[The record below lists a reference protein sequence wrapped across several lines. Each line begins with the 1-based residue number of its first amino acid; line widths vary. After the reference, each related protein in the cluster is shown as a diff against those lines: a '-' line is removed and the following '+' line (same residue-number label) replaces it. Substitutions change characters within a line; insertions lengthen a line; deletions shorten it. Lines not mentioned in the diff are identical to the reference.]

1 MNRQDF
7 NGKTPQE
14 LEQMFEGELKT
25 YKETIDAMMT
35 LEELMDAEQKLMEEA
50 QEYDKYLDTV
60 EYPLADKVEFDGS
73 NYSRNDLAKIIMSA
87 ISKMEVEWANTLGLY
102 EMYNIWKNKD
112 MASVAYKVFDSTL
125 RILNQVKYKGP
136 QEWKDMLA
144 VNKFLAECHADYT
157 LDTNFNVLISKKHN
171 CILERYELVQKENNV
186 VDETTVVQQGA

>member
-60 EYPLADKVEFDGS
+60 EYPLVDKVEFDGS

-112 MASVAYKVFDSTL
+112 MSSVAYKVFDSTL
-125 RILNQVKYKGP
+125 RVLNQVKYKGP

-186 VDETTVVQQGA
+186 VDEAAVVQ

>member
-50 QEYDKYLDTV
+50 QEYDKYLDAV
-60 EYPLADKVEFDGS
+60 EYPLVDKVEFDGS

-87 ISKMEVEWANTLGLY
+87 ISKIEVEWANTLGLY

-186 VDETTVVQQGA
+186 VDEATVVQ

>member
-60 EYPLADKVEFDGS
+60 EYPLVDKVEFDGS

-125 RILNQVKYKGP
+125 RVLNQVKYKGP

-186 VDETTVVQQGA
+186 IDEATVVQ

>member
-35 LEELMDAEQKLMEEA
+35 PEALMEAEQKLMEEA
-50 QEYDKYLDTV
+50 QEYDQYLDTV
-60 EYPLADKVEFDGS
+60 EYPLADKVEYDGT
-73 NYSRNDLAKIIMSA
+73 NYSRNDLAKVILNA
-87 ISKMEVEWANTLGLY
+87 ISKMEVDWANTLGLF
-102 EMYNIWKNKD
+102 ELYNIWKNKD
-112 MASVAYKVFDSTL
+112 MASIAYKVFDSTL
-125 RILNQVKYKGP
+125 RTLNQVKYKGP

-157 LDTNFNVLISKKHN
+157 LDTNFNVLISRKHN
-171 CILERYELVQKENNV
+171 CILERYELIQKNNNV
-186 VDETTVVQQGA
+186 VDEATVVQQGA

>member
-1 MNRQDF
+1 MNVSAVFVGYDYRF
-7 NGKTPQE
+7 GYRA
-14 LEQMFEGELKT
+14 EG
-25 YKETIDAMMT
+25 DA
-35 LEELMDAEQKLMEEA
+35 QKLTELGN
-50 QEYDKYLDTV
+50 KYGFNVTV
-60 EYPLADKVEFDGS
+60 VDKVEFDGS

-112 MASVAYKVFDSTL
+112 MSSVAYKVFDSTL
-125 RILNQVKYKGP
+125 RVLNQVKYKGP

-186 VDETTVVQQGA
+186 IDEATVFQ

>member
-1 MNRQDF
+1 
-7 NGKTPQE
+7 
-14 LEQMFEGELKT
+14 
-25 YKETIDAMMT
+25 
-35 LEELMDAEQKLMEEA
+35 
-50 QEYDKYLDTV
+50 
-60 EYPLADKVEFDGS
+60 
-73 NYSRNDLAKIIMSA
+73 
-87 ISKMEVEWANTLGLY
+87 
-102 EMYNIWKNKD
+102 

>member
-25 YKETIDAMMT
+25 YKETIDVMMT

-60 EYPLADKVEFDGS
+60 EYPLVDKVEFDGS
-73 NYSRNDLAKIIMSA
+73 NYSRNDLAKIIMNA

-112 MASVAYKVFDSTL
+112 MTSVAYKVFDSTL

-144 VNKFLAECHADYT
+144 VNKFLSECHTEYT
-157 LDTNFNVLISKKHN
+157 LDTNYNILISKKHN

-186 VDETTVVQQGA
+186 VDETTVVQ

>member
-60 EYPLADKVEFDGS
+60 EYPLVDKIEFDGS

-186 VDETTVVQQGA
+186 VDEATVVQQGV

>member
-14 LEQMFEGELKT
+14 LEQMFENELKT
-25 YKETIDAMMT
+25 YKEKIDTMMT
-35 LEELMDAEQKLMEEA
+35 TEELSKEEESLMKEA

-60 EYPLADKVEFDGS
+60 EYSLVDSVEFDGS
-73 NYSRNDLAKIIMSA
+73 NYSRNDLAKIILGA
-87 ISKMEVEWANTLGLY
+87 ISKMEVEWAGTLGLY

-112 MASVAYKVFDSTL
+112 MSSIAYKVFDSTL

-144 VNKFLAECHADYT
+144 VNKFLAECHSGYT
-157 LDTNFNVLISKKHN
+157 LDTNFNILLSKKHN
-171 CILERYELVQKENNV
+171 CILERYELVQKKDGI
-186 VDETTVVQQGA
+186 VDESAVVQQ

>member
-25 YKETIDAMMT
+25 YKETIDTMMT

-60 EYPLADKVEFDGS
+60 EYPLVDKVEFDGS

-112 MASVAYKVFDSTL
+112 MASVAYKVYDSTL

-186 VDETTVVQQGA
+186 VDEATVVQ

>member
-14 LEQMFEGELKT
+14 LEQMFDGELKT

-35 LEELMDAEQKLMEEA
+35 PEELMEAEQKLMEEA

-60 EYPLADKVEFDGS
+60 EYPLVDKVELDGS

-87 ISKMEVEWANTLGLY
+87 ISKMEVEWANTLGLF
-102 EMYNIWKNKD
+102 ELYNIWKNKD

-125 RILNQVKYKGP
+125 RVLNQVNTKVHKSG
-136 QEWKDMLA
+136 KICSL
-144 VNKFLAECHADYT
+144 
-157 LDTNFNVLISKKHN
+157 
-171 CILERYELVQKENNV
+171 
-186 VDETTVVQQGA
+186 

>member
-60 EYPLADKVEFDGS
+60 EYPLVDKVEFDGS

-186 VDETTVVQQGA
+186 VDETTVVQ

>member
-14 LEQMFEGELKT
+14 LEQMFENELKT
-25 YKETIDAMMT
+25 YKEKIDAMMT
-35 LEELMDAEQKLMEEA
+35 TEELSKEEESLMKEA

-60 EYPLADKVEFDGS
+60 EYSLVDSVEFDGS
-73 NYSRNDLAKIIMSA
+73 NYSRNDLAKIILGA
-87 ISKMEVEWANTLGLY
+87 ISKMEDERAGTLGLY

-112 MASVAYKVFDSTL
+112 MSSIAYKVFDSTL

-144 VNKFLAECHADYT
+144 VNKFLAECHSWYT
-157 LDTNFNVLISKKHN
+157 LDTNFNILLSKKHN
-171 CILERYELVQKENNV
+171 CILERYELVQKKHGI
-186 VDETTVVQQGA
+186 VDESTVVQQ